1 MAAITAS
8 EARKNFFPLVE
19 QVNEDHTPVE
29 IVSKRGNAVLM
40 SKDDYDAMME
50 TSYLMQSPA
59 NARRLLASMQR
70 ARGGEYTERELI
82 E

>member
-1 MAAITAS
+1 MSAITAT
-8 EARKNFFPLVE
+8 EARKNLFPLVE

-40 SKDDYDAMME
+40 SKDDYDAMLE

-59 NARRLLASMQR
+59 NARRLLASMEK
-70 ARGGEYTERELI
+70 ARGGEHTERELT